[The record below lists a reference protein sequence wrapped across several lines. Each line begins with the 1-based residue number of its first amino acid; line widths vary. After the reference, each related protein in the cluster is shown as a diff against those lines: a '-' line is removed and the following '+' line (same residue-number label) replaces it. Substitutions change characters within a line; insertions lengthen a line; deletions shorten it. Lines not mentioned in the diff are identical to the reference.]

1 MTSGLLAVSYIGASI
16 LFILSLGGLSHQETA
31 RRGNLYGIA
40 GMILAI
46 VATALARDVTGYEV
60 LIPAIAVGG
69 AIGIVVALKVEMT
82 GMPQLLVKSTNVM
95 SVEPAP
101 AKGDVH

>member
-1 MTSGLLAVSYIGASI
+1 MKIKMN
-16 LFILSLGGLSHQETA
+16 LGGQTVEAEKLEFK
-31 RRGNLYGIA
+31 
-40 GMILAI
+40 AI
-46 VATALARDVTGYEV
+46 EEAWSFYRLEDGTVVKIKLIVSDVFK
-60 LIPAIAVGG
+60 LPNNDP
-69 AIGIVVALKVEMT
+69 MT